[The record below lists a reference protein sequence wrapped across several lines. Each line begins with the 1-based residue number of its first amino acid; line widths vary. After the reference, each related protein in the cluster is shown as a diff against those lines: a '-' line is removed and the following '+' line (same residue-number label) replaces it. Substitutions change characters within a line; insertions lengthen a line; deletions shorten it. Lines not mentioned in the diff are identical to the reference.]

1 MCGIAGGNNP
11 GWNYTQGIDSI
22 SHRGPDGKRV
32 EIYHTITFAFC
43 RLAIQDLTDKAMQPM
58 NSPDGQVHIIYNGE
72 IYGYQDLKNKLQ
84 KKYQFNTSSDTEV
97 ILYAYLE
104 YGDRFIDKIDGIF
117 AMAIYDERVQKLYL
131 YRDRIGVKP
140 LYYYYEN
147 GRFAFASE
155 LKALVK
161 LIDDVPLRIDK
172 TAVYDYLFYQY
183 IPEPKSMYQHISKLR
198 PATWLVF
205 DVSENRIIKETEYWS
220 LLVNATVD
228 RKRKKEDIAQELQSL
243 IRQTVE
249 EQLIADV
256 PVGTFLSGGVDSSII
271 TYETSRLK
279 SDVNAFS
286 IGFREAQFDESERAK
301 IFCNKKHISLV
312 QKILENEDLKQIKNM
327 LPEWYDEPFG
337 DISAYP
343 TYLVS
348 KLARTK
354 CTVVLTGDGGDE
366 MFGGYNR
373 YRTAAALEK
382 EQKRKGVYTLY
393 AKPRS
398 SVEDFRLEWNISKDY
413 DPYWH
418 FDKYYNEDMP
428 IITRMRYMD
437 LMTYL
442 PESVLTKV
450 DRASMAVSLEA
461 RVPFL
466 ARRIVEF
473 AFSLSQD
480 EYLSGNELKGC
491 LKDAYK
497 GIIPDEILYGIK
509 MGFAVPD
516 NYFWRE
522 RHECNINAGIL
533 KTQWG
538 ELERS
543 MVGLDE

>member
-11 GWNYTQGIDSI
+11 GWHYEEGITNI
-22 SHRGPDGKRV
+22 LHRGPDGKRV
-32 EIYHTITFAFC
+32 ETYNGMTFAFC
-43 RLAIQDLTDKAMQPM
+43 RLAIQDLSEHAMQPM
-58 NSPDGQVHIIYNGE
+58 NSPDGQVHIVYNGE
-72 IYGYQDLKNKLQ
+72 IYGYQKLKDGLKD
-84 KKYQFNTSSDTEV
+84 KYQFRTSSDTEI

-104 YGDRFIDKIDGIF
+104 YGDKFIDKVDGIF
-117 AMAIYDERVQKLYL
+117 ALAIYDERVQKLYL

-155 LKALVK
+155 LKALTGMLQDVS
-161 LIDDVPLRIDK
+161 LEIDA

-183 IPEPKSMYQHISKLR
+183 VPEPKSMYKHISKLR
-198 PATWLVF
+198 PATRLVF
-205 DVSENRIIKETEYWS
+205 DIQENRISEINRYWNLS
-220 LLVNATVD
+220 VNPDVGRR
-228 RKRKKEDIAQELQSL
+228 RKREEIAEELRGL

-279 SDVNAFS
+279 PEVNAFS
-286 IGFREAQFDESERAK
+286 IGFKEAQFDESGRAK
-301 IFCNKKHISLV
+301 KFCQEKHISLH
-312 QKILENEDLKQIKNM
+312 QKILRSENIRQIKDD
-327 LPEWYDEPFG
+327 LSEWYDEPFA
-337 DISAYP
+337 DVSAYP

-366 MFGGYNR
+366 LFGGYGHYKVVASMGNK
-373 YRTAAALEK
+373 LKK
-382 EQKRKGVYTLY
+382 ENVYAQY
-393 AKPRS
+393 AKAAD
-398 SVEDFRLEWNISKDY
+398 SVEDFRIKWNIPEDY

-418 FDKYYNEDMP
+418 YDQYYNEEMP
-428 IITRMRYMD
+428 VFTRMRYMD

-473 AFSLSQD
+473 AFSLSQE
-480 EYLSGNELKGC
+480 EYLSVNELKGC

-497 GIIPDEILYGIK
+497 EIIPYEILYGIK
-509 MGFAVPD
+509 MGFSVPD
-516 NYFWRE
+516 HYLWRE
-522 RHECNINAGIL
+522 RHERNINAGIL
-533 KTQWG
+533 KIQWRRVK
-538 ELERS
+538 E
-543 MVGLDE
+543 VLDDMLF